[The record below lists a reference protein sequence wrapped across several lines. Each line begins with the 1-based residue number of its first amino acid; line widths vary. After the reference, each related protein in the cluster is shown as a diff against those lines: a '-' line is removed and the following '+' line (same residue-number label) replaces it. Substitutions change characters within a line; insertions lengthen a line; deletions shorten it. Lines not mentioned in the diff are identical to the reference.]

1 MTPWCV
7 LANNVFKRGLK
18 KILVL
23 ETVICLWKR
32 LEKFKNLKICLS
44 EVVWTMSM
52 DPMKYID
59 QWFAVHLWRP
69 GDQQKLR
76 SSSGRPGPF
85 PKTKWRLSVMCSF
98 LPGLFLV
105 LITTS
110 CLSANLDKETKTF
123 ISFVIENVNKDASFF
138 CNGPF
143 FCDTTWKTCHHYSWH
158 FTHIRLRC
166 HFISA
171 KEPGTKS

>member
-32 LEKFKNLKICLS
+32 LEKSLKFVCLKLYEPCLWTDEICR
-44 EVVWTMSM
+44 SM
-52 DPMKYID
+52 VCCSP
-59 QWFAVHLWRP
+59 LETWRP
-69 GDQQKLR
+69 GKNWDPVLDAQV
-76 SSSGRPGPF
+76 
-85 PKTKWRLSVMCSF
+85 LSQRRNDGWVWCTF
-98 LPGLFLV
+98 LAGLFLV
-105 LITTS
+105 LITKS
-110 CLSANLDKETKTF
+110 CLSANLDKETKAF

-171 KEPGTKS
+171 KEPGTES

>member
-1 MTPWCV
+1 MTAECDV
-7 LANNVFKRGLK
+7 H
-18 KILVL
+18 KI
-23 ETVICLWKR
+23 I
-32 LEKFKNLKICLS
+32 
-44 EVVWTMSM
+44 
-52 DPMKYID
+52 
-59 QWFAVHLWRP
+59 
-69 GDQQKLR
+69 
-76 SSSGRPGPF
+76 
-85 PKTKWRLSVMCSF
+85 F
-98 LPGLFLV
+98 LPGLFMV

-123 ISFVIENVNKDASFF
+123 ISFVIESVNKDASFF

-171 KEPGTKS
+171 KEPGTESQQLSPKVFEIHYFVSVTSFSGKLDSRAQEKKGTVYMYSETKINAQYKTGSNNISLVFLSFKHYFCI

>member
-1 MTPWCV
+1 
-7 LANNVFKRGLK
+7 
-18 KILVL
+18 
-23 ETVICLWKR
+23 
-32 LEKFKNLKICLS
+32 
-44 EVVWTMSM
+44 MSM
-52 DPMKYID
+52 DLMKYVD

-69 GDQQKLR
+69 GDQAKIEIQFWAPR
-76 SSSGRPGPF
+76 SF
-85 PKTKWRLSVMCSF
+85 PKDEMTAECDVHKMFV
-98 LPGLFLV
+98 LPGLFMF

-123 ISFVIENVNKDASFF
+123 ISFVTENVNKDASFF

-158 FTHIRLRC
+158 FTHIRLCC

-171 KEPGTKS
+171 KEPGTES

>member
-1 MTPWCV
+1 
-7 LANNVFKRGLK
+7 
-18 KILVL
+18 
-23 ETVICLWKR
+23 
-32 LEKFKNLKICLS
+32 
-44 EVVWTMSM
+44 MSM
-52 DPMKYID
+52 DLMKYVD

-69 GDQQKLR
+69 GDQAKIEIQFWAPR
-76 SSSGRPGPF
+76 SF
-85 PKTKWRLSVMCSF
+85 PKDEMTAECDVHKMIF
-98 LPGLFLV
+98 LPGLFMV

-110 CLSANLDKETKTF
+110 CLSANSDKETKTF

-171 KEPGTKS
+171 KEPGTES